1 MVGVW
6 SQEAKMGRSE
16 FGVLMPESR
25 LIDWFLQANVKT
37 LTWGSGILTDSENI
51 VFSADGS
58 LLAVAFNYELILW
71 DLKKGSKTKLVER
84 KNINDVRFNPA
95 GNRIVVGLFEGD
107 VYKIDL
113 DADSVSS
120 DSESTGSESASE

>member
-1 MVGVW
+1 MV
-6 SQEAKMGRSE
+6 
-16 FGVLMPESR
+16 
-25 LIDWFLQANVKT
+25 
-37 LTWGSGILTDSENI
+37 
-51 VFSADGS
+51 
-58 LLAVAFNYELILW
+58 VAFNYELILW
-71 DLKKGSKTKLVER
+71 DLKKGSKTKLVEL

>member
-1 MVGVW
+1 M
-6 SQEAKMGRSE
+6 
-16 FGVLMPESR
+16 
-25 LIDWFLQANVKT
+25 
-37 LTWGSGILTDSENI
+37 
-51 VFSADGS
+51 
-58 LLAVAFNYELILW
+58 
-71 DLKKGSKTKLVER
+71 KKGSKTTLAGL
-84 KNINDVRFNPA
+84 KNINDARFNPA